1 MSLADAVAVARA
13 IAVVPLAA
21 LILAGAHGPAFLLF
35 VVAALSD
42 ALDGWLA
49 RRLGTAGR
57 RGALLDPLADK
68 VLVVG
73 TLVALSVAGT
83 GWPVTVVTVCVAAR
97 EIAVAVMRV
106 RAYGAGGTS
115 DTGRIAKLKTAG
127 EMAGAALVIVG
138 PRPVQV
144 VGVVLVGLAF
154 LAGLYTLPRYARGSS
169 TPAERSPNLH
179 P

>member
-49 RRLGTAGR
+49 RHLGTAGR

-73 TLVALSVAGT
+73 TLAALAAVGT
-83 GWPVTVVTVCVAAR
+83 GWPVTVVAVLAGAR
-97 EIAVAVMRV
+97 EAVVAVLRIRAHMR
-106 RAYGAGGTS
+106 
-115 DTGRIAKLKTAG
+115 GRTLEADRLAKLKTAA
-127 EMAGAALVIVG
+127 EMGGVALIIVG
-138 PRPVQV
+138 TRPWAVL
-144 VGVVLVGLAF
+144 GAGLVGLAVV
-154 LAGLYTLPRYARGSS
+154 AGLFTLPRYVRATR
-169 TPAERSPNLH
+169 A
-179 P
+179 